1 MSAIG
6 VVAFVPIDAELRPT
20 PRQADAVLEAMR
32 ALATV
37 ESRCTLE
44 SGGERIALYPVERDA
59 AIAQMTLRDGVEFVP
74 FEIAV
79 VRHDQPQE
87 VSEPD
92 SQRYCGACKQLVSAH
107 AICSAC
113 GVEEDPSEWKM
124 GPPKLLFS
132 AAFELKLV
140 FQGGPDVWRRSD
152 PQVEREFRQY
162 LGGALEA
169 SERILGT
176 RLRMV
181 RYVVA

>member
-20 PRQADAVLEAMR
+20 PQQADAVLENLR
-32 ALATV
+32 GLATV
-37 ESRCTLE
+37 ESRSTLE
-44 SGGERIALYPVERDA
+44 SGGERIALHPTERNA
-59 AIAQMTLRDGVEFVP
+59 AIAQVTLRDGVEYIP
-74 FEIAV
+74 FEIVV

-113 GVEEDPSEWKM
+113 SVEEDPSEWKM
-124 GPPKLLFS
+124 GPPRLLYS
-132 AAFELKLV
+132 AAFELELV
-140 FQGGPDVWRRSD
+140 FYGGPDVWRRSD
-152 PQVEREFRQY
+152 REVEQEFRVY

-169 SERILGT
+169 SEGILGT